1 MKILHT
7 SDWHVG
13 RTIKGRSREDEHIAV
28 LAEIAGT
35 VREEGVDLVLVAGDV
50 FDTATPSATAE
61 EIVYRALMDITRAGA
76 EVVVVAGNHDN
87 WRRFRAVR
95 PLLRL
100 AGVHAAPQ
108 FALPDSGGCIRVTG
122 RNGETA
128 CVGLFPWLS
137 QRNIVNTAM
146 LMADRQDEHQASYA
160 ATCLDGLSRLSAAFT
175 AETVNIIVA
184 HLTTANAT
192 PGGGERDAEI
202 RGGPGTIFD
211 YWVPQEQLPK
221 TASYVALGHIHRQQQ
236 VSAQPNA
243 WYSGSPLQLDFG
255 EASEGQGVLLIEARP
270 GVPVKV
276 TPRRLSAGKKLVT
289 IRGDLAELGRIK
301 DARAE
306 LADAHLRV
314 FVSES
319 PRTGLADELR
329 DLFPSAVEIRVD
341 APVGESTTGA
351 RPVGLTARALLELYL
366 DERKQRDEAV
376 LSLFDE
382 LSLELLHAS

>member
-1 MKILHT
+1 M
-7 SDWHVG
+7 
-13 RTIKGRSREDEHIAV
+13 
-28 LAEIAGT
+28 
-35 VREEGVDLVLVAGDV
+35 
-50 FDTATPSATAE
+50 
-61 EIVYRALMDITRAGA
+61 
-76 EVVVVAGNHDN
+76 
-87 WRRFRAVR
+87 
-95 PLLRL
+95 
-100 AGVHAAPQ
+100 
-108 FALPDSGGCIRVTG
+108 
-122 RNGETA
+122 
-128 CVGLFPWLS
+128 
-137 QRNIVNTAM
+137 
-146 LMADRQDEHQASYA
+146 
-160 ATCLDGLSRLSAAFT
+160 
-175 AETVNIIVA
+175 
-184 HLTTANAT
+184 
-192 PGGGERDAEI
+192 
-202 RGGPGTIFD
+202 
-211 YWVPQEQLPK
+211 
-221 TASYVALGHIHRQQQ
+221 
-236 VSAQPNA
+236 
-243 WYSGSPLQLDFG
+243 
-255 EASEGQGVLLIEARP
+255 
-270 GVPVKV
+270 KV